1 MKIDA
6 RTTSEMTE
14 TTTDSENET
23 HAGTTIADTFA
34 LSSGF
39 CASAWMATNTA
50 ASPDRSKPSP
60 RKLHI
65 IFASRCTIESRIVFA
80 FVPCFANKYLRWGR
94 AGERGTT
101 KAALLPGVQWRPKW
115 GVQRCQKHKCGDHA
129 CNGTENDEL
138 VARLHDL

>member
-60 RKLHI
+60 KRLHA
-65 IFASRCTIESRIVFA
+65 IFASRCTIESRTAFA
-80 FVPCFANKYLRWGR
+80 FVPCFANKYLR
-94 AGERGTT
+94 AGPSEWSRQSDTD
-101 KAALLPGVQWRPKW
+101 KAV
-115 GVQRCQKHKCGDHA
+115 
-129 CNGTENDEL
+129 
-138 VARLHDL
+138 